1 MPYFGKTPLTKN
13 VSKFVQDFNT
23 NLQYEMGLMYAPQN
37 TQVNAVVTKMKEDA
51 AYQQQK
57 QQSIQTAMG
66 SMIAADKGMNPAD
79 AAALAQMMAPKPTPQ
94 PTPQPPPSMMAPP
107 TQMPTPM
114 TGTGQTGGEVDP
126 TTGLPF
132 TFMPTPMGV
141 EIDPSTGQPFMPPP
155 PPPQMLPSTGPMG
168 GELDPTTGLQFMP
181 PIPPPPQRA
190 GAFPAQR
197 QFMGGQESI
206 GASPPPQMLIQGDPT
221 TFPVETMGP
230 GGLGLPDI
238 TSWPGNIWGAAKDAL
253 SAYGEQALE
262 GGGMKGFGTVPT
274 ESPFGSQVDPELGVT
289 GDEGRP
295 YQEDID
301 EFMEK
306 FRDPALNN
314 ASKRTLLQTLL
325 RRVYEKDG
333 ADGLNMLSSS
343 LYTFLRDPA
352 LGTGRESQ
360 EDMQTWAKAN
370 VQPWLQDIKDYTAE
384 LLETGTE
391 VPPAET
397 GVIPSD
403 DDELESVI
411 AKDEA
416 QQPAVDGQSYLDWLS
431 AVDTGKNQIYEYF
444 TDTDPQFRLMSPY
457 AESVYGKAEK
467 QMRHQYNLES
477 LDSASQWF
485 GRSAETPEAANRNYL
500 DYLKAAFS
508 PSNRTANL
516 WSREQWSDKLNSIYQ
531 SAFTDKGQTIVGN
544 AFLGGQPGYTT
555 GALAT
560 GQLEPLTTAALSAS
574 AFREYARD
582 PATVMEWIKAKS
594 LKGANPIISFY
605 GPAAVERSVNK
616 WLIENTPSMD
626 IGDPTDD
633 PEGAALAA
641 ETAAMSLFDAWA
653 KKDFQWFKTE
663 GQSGKGYAAP

>member
-1 MPYFGKTPLTKN
+1 
-13 VSKFVQDFNT
+13 
-23 NLQYEMGLMYAPQN
+23 MGGEL
-37 TQVNAVVTKMKEDA
+37 
-51 AYQQQK
+51 
-57 QQSIQTAMG
+57 
-66 SMIAADKGMNPAD
+66 NPA
-79 AAALAQMMAPKPTPQ
+79 
-94 PTPQPPPSMMAPP
+94 
-107 TQMPTPM
+107 
-114 TGTGQTGGEVDP
+114 
-126 TTGLPF
+126 
-132 TFMPTPMGV
+132 
-141 EIDPSTGQPFMPPP
+141 TGQPFLM
-155 PPPQMLPSTGPMG
+155 
-168 GELDPTTGLQFMP
+168 
-181 PIPPPPQRA
+181 
-190 GAFPAQR
+190 
-197 QFMGGQESI
+197 
-206 GASPPPQMLIQGDPT
+206 QGDPGT
-221 TFPVETMGP
+221 LPIRPMGP
-230 GGLGLPDI
+230 AGLGLPDVS
-238 TSWPGNIWGAAKDAL
+238 SWAGKAWGAAQDVGGYAAGLAKDAL
-253 SAYGEQALE
+253 TQIGEQALE

-384 LLETGTE
+384 LLATGDE

-397 GVIPSD
+397 DFIPSG

-431 AVDTGKNQIYEYF
+431 AVDSGKNQIYEYF

-457 AESVYGKAEK
+457 AESVYGKAEE

-477 LDSASQWF
+477 LDSTSQWY
-485 GRSAETPEAANRNYL
+485 GRSPETPEAANRNYL
-500 DYLKAAFS
+500 DYLKAAFD
-508 PSNRTANL
+508 PRVRTANL
-516 WSREQWSDKLNSIYQ
+516 WSREQWYDKLNSIYQ

-544 AFLGGQPGYTT
+544 VFGGGGGSGYGT
-555 GALAT
+555 GAKLGEELA
-560 GQLEPLTTAALSAS
+560 PLTTAELSAS

-582 PATVMEWIKAKS
+582 PATVMAWIKAKS
-594 LKGANPIISFY
+594 LKGANPIVSFY
-605 GPAAVERSVNK
+605 GPAAVERSINK

-626 IGDPTDD
+626 VGDPTAD
-633 PEGAALAA
+633 PEGLGADLAA
-641 ETAAMSLFDAWA
+641 GKAAMSLFDEWA
-653 KKDFQWFKTE
+653 ARDFQWFKKK
-663 GQSGKGYAAP
+663 GQSGQGYAAP